1 VSQTIQETIKEL
13 HSALR
18 DYIEATYHISSPAL
32 IEQRKELLNRPGVIF
47 QSPYI
52 ESTPRY
58 QTGEAFAAIMGLP
71 QAALEAFTALSSAE
85 GRNEKL
91 LYDPPYKHQSD
102 AIRRTLVEGRNLL
115 VMTGT
120 GSGKTES
127 FLLPI
132 LGKLAREAKTN
143 PKVFSEQSA
152 VRALI
157 LYPMNALVND
167 QLGRLR
173 GIFGDPRTV
182 GLFKKWAQRPPR
194 FARYTSRT
202 PYAGVRTRDKDQR
215 KLKAFEDFYVE
226 IQRQSQGPASDEQ
239 RQAETLL
246 NELKKRGKW
255 PAKPDLVAWYGD
267 KGDEWQERKSKEFQ
281 RAITLP
287 DDVELITRG
296 EVQAAPPDLLVTN
309 YSMLEYM
316 LMRPIER
323 SIFDKTRAW
332 LESNPAERF
341 LIVLDEAHLYRGA
354 SGAEV
359 GLLLR
364 RLRDRLHIPPERF
377 QVICATASFKDAVYA
392 PDFGAQLSGVPA
404 ETFVAIKG
412 EYDFRAHQ
420 GQGTRRDAEVL
431 AGIDLDKFHRAESE
445 EERGLLV
452 RPLLEHLKTS
462 PTGNL
467 EADLYHALAEFPPLG
482 LLVNKTMTQARA
494 VNELGHEVFADAP
507 AHADAAVTTLM
518 HFGSMARID
527 PKAPG
532 LLPCRIHNFFRG
544 LPGIWACMD
553 PACSE
558 LAESE
563 RSGICGKLYSQPRE
577 RCDCN
582 ARVHQFYTC
591 RYCGTAYARAYTDDV
606 DSPSAL
612 WSEPGR
618 RLRMDGGETSPLLP
632 LDILLEQPTPGRTVE
647 PADYDLETGRLNS
660 KDLGSRTRSVFLRS
674 DRVTPPADDDDGDVD
689 QSLEARGQF
698 IPCACCNKTQRGR
711 TTVQDHQTKG
721 DEPFQSLVAR
731 QIQIQPPNAVKPNR
745 FAPLRGRK
753 VLVFSDSRQ
762 VAARLAPNLQMY
774 STRDS
779 LRPLIARGYKELQ
792 QSAVLN
798 PHVGLNDLFLAV
810 MLASKRLSVRLRP
823 EMASGENFSAEDVVE
838 EALASGAADTE
849 PGLLSLMLK
858 MRSGMPP
865 RALLEDIVT
874 TIQNPF
880 LGLEALALA
889 SLCERS
895 ELTPKLEKFPAIPG
909 VAETPEAKI
918 ALVRAWLRCWRN
930 NGFWLAGMPS
940 TWQNRSR
947 AEGVSVKD
955 KKGKGKFKAMDV
967 VITDKPARKVF
978 NDKWT
983 PELLALFTVDLG
995 GAYQLRGGELSLQF
1009 DGPWNRCST
1018 CKSVHRPVP
1027 GVMHC
1032 LDCGS
1037 AEIAS
1042 LNPETDPVFLARKG
1056 YYRRP
1061 VMAALGEPPREPMA
1075 LIAAEHT
1082 AQLNAPQHEDVFS
1095 KAEENELLFQ
1105 DVMPSMGRKAHKATA
1120 IDVLSSTTT
1129 MEVGIDIGALSGVA
1143 LRNMP
1148 PGRANYQ
1155 QRAGRAGRRGNA
1167 VATVIAFGSA
1177 DSHDEHYFTNPQGMI
1192 RGDVVDPKLTLENK
1206 EITRRHIRAFL
1217 LQNYHQDRL
1226 PDVDPAQPHNLF
1238 SVLGT
1243 VADFREGKAVLN
1255 FHDFKEWLTA
1265 NELRLQERIAAW
1277 MPSELSVEDRASL
1290 LSEMKADCI
1299 KEIEKAIQSGTK
1311 DEKAADG
1318 SVDGDESSEE
1328 SPEEGDEKPGK
1339 KPDTAELLQ
1348 RLLYKGILPRYAF
1361 PTDVAT
1367 FHVFDV
1373 QRSSRFRPMMRFAPS
1388 QGLPI
1393 ALSQYAPG
1401 KQIWISGKCYSSGAI
1416 YSVMSDERFDAWQN
1430 KRLYCECSICEFA
1443 KTFEIDVDS
1452 VHKGDKQDCPA
1463 CGGKET
1469 FGEARF
1475 WLRPPGFAHPVDVE
1489 EVTSPEDMPETSYA
1503 TRAKLTME
1511 TPSEETK
1518 WIQVNER
1525 VRVLTD
1531 RKHLLVSN
1539 TGPKSDGYSYCV
1551 KCGRIEA
1558 TSEQTPLLSAPH
1570 RKPFPD
1576 DRDPTCEGGATTR
1589 HIVLGTDFITDIALL
1604 SMDVAAP
1611 LHLKPGH
1618 YPTDVALRTVSE
1630 AVAKAGSQMLEIEP
1644 GELMAEYRPS
1654 LTPEGRDGLKAEIF
1668 LYDTL
1673 PGGAGF
1679 SSQLVDRGVELFE
1692 RALRLMKTC
1701 PENCDASCYR
1711 CLRSFKNKFEH
1722 TLLDRH
1728 VGAELLQYLITGELP
1743 QFDPARLEKSIGWL
1757 FNDLERQGDPA
1768 MTYRQAVQ
1776 VSVGKGAIVT
1786 APVLAT
1792 RKRDGKQFVI
1802 ALSGP
1807 LTGGY
1812 PADGALLDL
1821 SKMKDGPTLIVVNE
1835 LLVRG
1840 NLPAATAD
1848 VQERIIL

>member
-1 VSQTIQETIKEL
+1 MSQTIQETIEEL
-13 HSALR
+13 HVALS
-18 DYIEATYHISSPAL
+18 DYIEATYHISDPAL
-32 IEQRKELLNRPGVIF
+32 IGQRKKLLNRAGVVF
-47 QSPYI
+47 QDPYI

-58 QTGEAFAAIMGLP
+58 QTGQAFSEIKGLP
-71 QAALEAFTALSSAE
+71 KAALEALIALSSAH
-85 GRNEKL
+85 GGHEKL
-91 LYDPPYKHQSD
+91 LYDPPYKHQSES
-102 AIRRTLVEGRNLL
+102 IMQTLVEGKNLL

-132 LGKLAREAKTN
+132 LGKFAREADDN
-143 PKVFSEQSA
+143 PKSFFEQPA

-173 GIFGDPRTV
+173 AIFGDPRTSS
-182 GLFKKWAQRPPR
+182 LFKKWAKRPAR

-215 KLKAFEDFYVE
+215 KLKAFGDFYVDIE
-226 IQRQSQGPASDEQ
+226 RLARSPASDEQ
-239 RQAETLL
+239 IEAERLL
-246 NELKKRGKW
+246 YELKKRGKW
-255 PAKPDLVAWYGD
+255 PAKPDLVAWYGER
-267 KGDEWQERKSKEFQ
+267 GDDWQDRKTEEFR
-281 RAITLP
+281 RAVTLP

-296 EVQAAPPDLLVTN
+296 EVQDAPPDLLVTN

-323 SIFDKTRAW
+323 SIFDRTRTW
-332 LESNPAERF
+332 LESNPKEKF
-341 LIVLDEAHLYRGA
+341 LVVLDEAHLYRGA

-364 RLRDRLHIPPERF
+364 RLRDRLNIPPDRF
-377 QVICATASFKDAVYA
+377 QVICATASFKDADYA
-392 PDFGAQLSGVPA
+392 PKFGAQLSGVPA

-412 EYDFRAHQ
+412 DFDFRSHQ
-420 GQGTRRDAEVL
+420 GYGSKRDAEVL
-431 AGIDLDKFHRAESE
+431 ASIDLDEFHRAESE
-445 EERGLLV
+445 AERGTLV
-452 RPLLEHLKTS
+452 KPLLDHLRTK
-462 PTGNL
+462 PTGDL
-467 EADLYHALAEFPPLG
+467 EADLYNALVNFPPLG
-482 LLVNKTMTQARA
+482 LLINTTMTQARA
-494 VNELGHEVFADAP
+494 VSELGHELFADAP
-507 AHADAAVTTLM
+507 EQADAAVTALM
-518 HFGSMARID
+518 HFGSLARID

-544 LPGIWACMD
+544 LPGLWACMD
-553 PACSE
+553 PDCAGLSQ
-558 LAESE
+558 SE

-577 RCDCN
+577 RCECN

-606 DSPSAL
+606 DTPSAL

-618 RLRMDGGETSPLLP
+618 RLRMDSGETSALLP
-632 LDILLEQPTPGRTVE
+632 IDILLEQPTPGRPIE
-647 PADYDLETGRLNS
+647 PADYDLETGRLNP
-660 KDLGSRTRSVFLRS
+660 KDIGPRNRGIFLRC
-674 DRVTPPADDDDGDVD
+674 DRVTPHADDEDGDVD

-721 DEPFQSLVAR
+721 DEPFQALVAR
-731 QIQIQPPNAVKPNR
+731 QIWIQPPNAVKASR

-753 VLVFSDSRQ
+753 VLAFSDSRQ

-779 LRPLIARGYKELQ
+779 LRPLIARGFSDLHK
-792 QSAVLN
+792 SAILN

-810 MLASKRLSVRLRP
+810 MLASKRLGVRLRP
-823 EMASGENFSAEDVVE
+823 ELGSGENFTAEDVVE
-838 EALASGAADTE
+838 EALANGTADTE

-858 MRSGMPP
+858 MRSALPP

-889 SLCERS
+889 SICERS
-895 ELTPKLEKFPAIPG
+895 ELTSKLERLPLISG
-909 VAETPEAKI
+909 LAETPESKV
-918 ALVRAWLRCWRN
+918 ALARGWLRCWRN

-947 AEGVSVKD
+947 AEGVSIKD
-955 KKGKGKFKAMDV
+955 KKGKGMFKAMDV
-967 VITDKPARKVF
+967 VITDKGARKIF
-978 NDKWT
+978 NEKWT
-983 PELLALFTVDLG
+983 PELLSVFTVDLG

-1009 DGPWNRCST
+1009 DGGWSRCST

-1037 AEIAS
+1037 AKVGP
-1042 LNPETDPVFLARKG
+1042 LDPDVDPVFLARKG

-1061 VMAALGEPPREPMA
+1061 VMAALGQPPREPMA

-1082 AQLNAPQHEDVFS
+1082 AQLNAPQNEDVFS

-1105 DVMPSMGRKAHKATA
+1105 DVKPAMGRNALRATA

-1155 QRAGRAGRRGNA
+1155 QRAGRAGRRGNS
-1167 VATVIAFGSA
+1167 VATVVAFGSA
-1177 DSHDEHYFTNPQGMI
+1177 DSHDEHYFTNPQSMI
-1192 RGDVVDPKLTLENK
+1192 RGDVIDPKLTLDNK
-1206 EITRRHIRAFL
+1206 EISRRHIRAFL

-1238 SVLGT
+1238 SVLGK
-1243 VADFREGKAVLN
+1243 VSDFRDGTAILN
-1255 FHDFKEWLTA
+1255 FHDFKKWLSE
-1265 NELRLQERIAAW
+1265 NNQRLQTRIKSW
-1277 MPSELSVEDRASL
+1277 MPSELSPQDRASL
-1290 LSEMKADCI
+1290 LAEMKDDCI
-1299 KEIEKAIQSGTK
+1299 SELGKAIQTTK
-1311 DEKAADG
+1311 PEEDAEDSEQDDIA
-1318 SVDGDESSEE
+1318 VEE
-1328 SPEEGDEKPGK
+1328 SPEEGDERPGK
-1339 KPDTAELLQ
+1339 KPDNAELLQ

-1367 FHVFDV
+1367 FHVFDAP
-1373 QRSSRFRPMMRFAPS
+1373 RSSRFRPIMRFAPS

-1401 KQIWISGKCYSSGAI
+1401 KQIWISGKCYTSGAI
-1416 YSVMSDERFDAWQN
+1416 YSVMSDERFDAWQK
-1430 KRLYCECSICEFA
+1430 KRLYCECSVCGFA
-1443 KTFEIDVDS
+1443 KTFEIDVDP

-1463 CGGKET
+1463 CGAKET
-1469 FGEARF
+1469 FGEARY

-1489 EVTSPEDMPETSYA
+1489 EVTSPDDMPETSYA

-1511 TPSEETK
+1511 TPLEERQWK
-1518 WIQVNER
+1518 AVNDR
-1525 VRVLTD
+1525 VRILSD

-1539 TGPKSDGYSYCV
+1539 TGPKSDGYTYCV

-1558 TSEQTPLLSAPH
+1558 SSEKSTLLSAPH
-1570 RKPFPD
+1570 RKPYPD
-1576 DRDPTCEGGATTR
+1576 DRDPTCDGGGTST

-1604 SMDVAAP
+1604 SMDVALP
-1611 LHLKPGH
+1611 LRLRPGH

-1630 AVAKAGSQMLEIEP
+1630 AIAMAGSKMLEIEP

-1654 LTPEGRDGLKAEIF
+1654 LTPEGREGLKAEIF

-1679 SSQLVDRGVELFE
+1679 STQLIGRGPELFE
-1692 RALRLMKTC
+1692 LALDLMKTC

-1722 TLLDRH
+1722 VLLDRH
-1728 VGAELLQYLITGELP
+1728 VGAELLEYLISGLLP
-1743 QFDPARLEKSIGWL
+1743 QFDPGRLQQSSKWL
-1757 FNDLERQGDPA
+1757 LNDLQRQSDSEILFEEGV
-1768 MTYRQAVQ
+1768 AV
-1776 VSVGKGAIVT
+1776 SCGASGTVT
-1786 APVLAT
+1786 VPILAT
-1792 RKRDGKQFVI
+1792 RKRDGARYAI

-1807 LTGGY
+1807 LTDEH
-1812 PADGALLDL
+1812 PADSSLLSL
-1821 SKMKDGPTLIVVNE
+1821 KHSQVGPELIVINE

-1840 NLPAATAD
+1840 NLPAASAT
-1848 VQERIIL
+1848 VHERMDL